1 MRLMYGMKK
10 WWFIISGIII
20 IPGIISLFVWGLKFG
35 IDFRGGTIIEVQ
47 TKLTNEEIKNKLN
60 DFSASV
66 IATGQGTAMIKMGEI
81 NQKTHDEIL
90 TKLPESREVRFET
103 VGPTVSK
110 DLTKKAIY
118 AVALASVAII
128 LYIAFA
134 FRKVPK
140 PASSW
145 RFGVCAVAALIH
157 DLLVVI
163 GIWSILG
170 HFLGYEVD
178 SLFIT
183 ALLTIM
189 GFSVHDTIVVFDR
202 IRENLKRFPSLD
214 FEDNVNNSVIQTL
227 GRSLTTSLTVILVL
241 LSLYLLGGDS
251 TKQFVL
257 ALLIGITIGTYSSIF
272 NASPLLIVWQNFVAK
287 KSLLK
292 R

>member
-1 MRLMYGMKK
+1 MKK
-10 WWFIISGIII
+10 WWFIISGMIIL
-20 IPGIISLFVWGLKFG
+20 PGIISLGIYGLKLG
-35 IDFRGGTIIEVQ
+35 IDFRGGTVIEIE
-47 TKLTNEEIKNKLN
+47 TKLTNNEIKNKLS
-60 DFSASV
+60 DFSPSV
-66 IATGQGTAMIKMGEI
+66 ITTGQGTVMIKMKEI
-81 NQKTHDEIL
+81 NQKMHDEIL
-90 TKLPESREVRFET
+90 LKLPGSREVRFET

-110 DLTKKAIY
+110 DLTKKAVY
-118 AVALASVAII
+118 AVILASICII

-157 DLLVVI
+157 DLLVII

-170 HFLGYEVD
+170 YFLNYEVD

-202 IRENLKRFPSLD
+202 IRENLKHFPSLN
-214 FEDNVNNSVIQTL
+214 FENNVNNSVVQTL
-227 GRSLTTSLTVILVL
+227 GRSLNTSLTVILVL
-241 LSLYLLGGDS
+241 LALYLLGGDS
-251 TKQFVL
+251 IKQFVL

-272 NASPLLIVWQNFVAK
+272 NAAPFLIVWQNFVAK
-287 KSLLK
+287 KMNK
-292 R
+292 TIANTTQA

>member
-20 IPGIISLFVWGLKFG
+20 IPGIISLCVWGLKLG
-35 IDFRGGTIIEVQ
+35 IDFRGGTIIEIQ

-60 DFSASV
+60 DFSVST
-66 IATGQGTAMIKMGEI
+66 IATGQGTMMIKMKEI

-118 AVALASVAII
+118 AVILASIAII
-128 LYIAFA
+128 FYIAFA

-145 RFGVCAVAALIH
+145 RFGVCAVTALIH

-170 HFLGYEVD
+170 HFFGYEVD

-214 FEDNVNNSVIQTL
+214 FEDNVNNSVVQTL

-272 NASPLLIVWQNFVAK
+272 NASPLLIVWQNYSTRK
-287 KSLLK
+287 I
-292 R
+292 RN